1 MEYEIAGAEDTLTQC
16 LWPRYFIEG
25 QGYTVEE
32 LDLYHDNMSAM
43 LMEKN
48 GKESDKQMVVLQ
60 LIVDSCS

>member
-48 GKESDKQMVVLQ
+48 GKESDK
-60 LIVDSCS
+60 